1 MPHQTDAE
9 CCPSAYTCP
18 PSRVATIVE
27 PTSVETHFRRVASCA
42 VFALVVGAAEPAR
55 ADITFAAGSLII
67 PSGSSYQ
74 SDCGAVAMYGLVYD
88 VLRANQW
95 LAANHYTPIRVY
107 YTYKDTKESP
117 NRCTPTNLDAGPAY
131 TGSTSPVL
139 HSDPKWNDGCDF
151 ELFNGTTTPV
161 TLVTNTTAT
170 NAATDTNIATINT
183 SSKTTVY
190 PRWPTRTIQHTTSA
204 TTNVHTVRYLG
215 GPFVIAEKD
224 ATTFLKLLE
233 GSLVAS
239 DANGN
244 AISFAPFRQS
254 ISTCSFGTTIGG
266 YVRIH
271 RAAAA
276 FVAPSPK
283 SFIVLPPRLALLA
296 TNGSGMTGTVSAGIL
311 EQYLQNAGLSYTGA
325 QGCPPGGA
333 NVANATYCPN
343 GGVRG
348 QIFDFF
354 DFSDLKNNLLAAVDS
369 SGNPYYKML
378 WAPHWELSSSS
389 SRDPNANEV
398 TGITNVASFLNGQT
412 GLMAECESISSFE
425 GSYKTGVANKR
436 GTPNGQFQTCLNDGS
451 GKCSTSATVKYGVN
465 RDYTLRITAAKQN
478 CTDPTLSSAANCIYF
493 GAPGDPYAQPGD
505 YMWNPVNGLTEDF
518 TPNSITGTIYRPG
531 VLPLIS
537 GVASLD
543 KTKLTNST
551 VARAMIVSDFV
562 TRGSKD
568 DDPLKG
574 NLMYV
579 AGHDLTSVVSGTKVV
594 LQTLLLLGEPPPAY
608 ETYEVSRS
616 TPVIAPVGTVDAI
629 VQGTFENLQPTP
641 PAKTVVVDADAAA
654 FEFPAI
660 KGHLRAM
667 AKNYVTTAATKFSD
681 QYALF
686 DAATQIPAANY
697 NGCSSTFGGTCR
709 TVFTNLVGGLR
720 PARTLWQSSNV
731 TAIGALI
738 GSDLSAATHATVMQ
752 RVLAG
757 VAKSDGS
764 GQYVSKLGG
773 VDRSTV
779 AVIPPTELTN
789 ATRPTIAYFGAA
801 DGMLHAVC
809 ASSTV
814 GTACPALGKELWA
827 FLPRVQIPRIRYN
840 TQRIEGSPR
849 VLDMFGDWD
858 GTGLRSYR
866 TILMFQT
873 ASGDPTVTVA
883 KPAIYALDVTDPTN
897 PKILW
902 EYTAPASRGAFE
914 LGQGLVLAAGSV
926 ALGTT
931 NKYYVI
937 AQTNNGGTGG
947 AGNVVTAIDI
957 ESGQKVW
964 QTAHAYPAA
973 RVGANPSVPATGIPG
988 GAVAIRSKETGHLT
1002 DVVFGTLYGDIW
1014 QLDARTGENKHVDKP
1029 LFRYGSDFH
1038 PFGAAPTL
1046 YSKSSNVFAV
1056 MISGSYTD
1064 LVATTQ
1070 WSTNAQSAIGV
1081 SMAAPAS
1088 AATLTETSGAPYVPL
1103 VYTITSGEKASS
1115 QAIVVGDEIYFTT
1128 DGGDVNAGTYGTTST
1143 ATGHAYKVDIN
1154 TNTGSSVVITG
1165 GAGSLVASGTAIYA
1179 SSRDGAQRLTTDATG
1194 TTGEAVNNNPD
1205 PKVTKRIWLRSN

>member
-1 MPHQTDAE
+1 M
-9 CCPSAYTCP
+9 
-18 PSRVATIVE
+18 
-27 PTSVETHFRRVASCA
+27 TSCVL
-42 VFALVVGAAEPAR
+42 FALVVGAAAPAR
-55 ADITFAAGSLII
+55 AEITFKAGSLII
-67 PSGSSYQ
+67 PSGASYQ
-74 SDCGAVAMYGLVYD
+74 SDCGAVSMYGLVYN

-95 LAANHYTPIRVY
+95 LAANKYTPIRIY
-107 YTYKDTKESP
+107 YAYKDTKSSP
-117 NRCTPTNLDAGPAY
+117 NRCTPTNLDTGPLY
-131 TGSTSPVL
+131 TGSTNPVL
-139 HSDPKWNDGCDF
+139 HDDAKWNDGCDF

-161 TLVTNTTAT
+161 KLVTNTTAT
-170 NAATDTNIATINT
+170 NASTDTNISTINT

-190 PRWPTRTIQHTTSA
+190 PRWSSRTIEHTESA
-204 TTNVHTVRYLG
+204 STNVHTVRYLG
-215 GPFVIAEKD
+215 GPFIIADKD
-224 ATTFLKLLE
+224 APTFLKLLE
-233 GSLVAS
+233 GTLVAN

-254 ISTCSFGTTIGG
+254 ISTCTFGTTIGG

-333 NVANATYCPN
+333 NVASATYCPS

-354 DFSDLKNNLLAAVDS
+354 DFSDLKNNLHAATDS

-389 SRDPNANEV
+389 TKDPKADEV
-398 TGITNVASFLNGQT
+398 TGITNIASFLDGQT

-425 GSYKTGVANKR
+425 GSYKNSSANKR
-436 GTPNGQFQTCLNDGS
+436 GTPTGQFQTCVKNVLTGQ
-451 GKCSTSATVKYGVN
+451 CSTESTIKYGVN
-465 RDYTLRITAAKQN
+465 RDFPQRLTSTKQN
-478 CTDPTLSSAANCIYF
+478 CTDPTLSESVNCIYY
-493 GAPGDPYAQPGD
+493 GAPGDPYAQPAD

-518 TPNSITGTIYRPG
+518 MPNTTLGQMYRPG
-531 VLPLIS
+531 VVPLIS
-537 GVASLD
+537 GVSSL
-543 KTKLTNST
+543 TKSLLTNST
-551 VARAMIVSDFV
+551 TARGMVISDFV

-568 DDPLKG
+568 NDPLKG

-579 AGHDLTSVVSGTKVV
+579 AGHNLTSVVSGTKVV

-608 ETYEVSRS
+608 EAYEVSRS
-616 TPVIAPVGTVDAI
+616 TPVISAVGSVDAI

-641 PAKTVVVDADAAA
+641 TAKTVVVDGDATA

-667 AKNYVTTAATKFSD
+667 AKDYVTTTATKFSE

-686 DAATQIPAANY
+686 DAATQIPEADY
-697 NGCSSTFGGTCR
+697 DGCSSSFSGTCR

-720 PARTLWQSSNV
+720 PARTLWQASNV
-731 TAIGALI
+731 SAIGALL
-738 GSDLSAATHATVMQ
+738 GSDLSEATHVTLMK

-764 GQYVSKLGG
+764 GDYVSKLGG

-779 AVIPPTELTN
+779 AVIPPTELTS

-809 ASSTV
+809 ASSAV
-814 GTACPALGKELWA
+814 NTACPALGKELWA
-827 FLPRVQIPRIRYN
+827 FLPRVQLPRIRYN
-840 TQRIEGSPR
+840 TQRIDGSPR

-858 GTGLRSYR
+858 GNGARSYR

-873 ASGDPTVTVA
+873 ASGDAATSGAT
-883 KPAIYALDVTDPTN
+883 PAVYALDVTDPTN

-902 EYTAPASRGAFE
+902 EYTTPATRGTYE

-926 ALGTT
+926 SSGSA
-931 NKYYVI
+931 NKYYAI

-947 AGNVVTAIDI
+947 SGNVVTAIDI
-957 ESGQKVW
+957 ESGAKVW

-973 RVGANPSVPATGIPG
+973 RTSANPGVPATGIPG
-988 GAVAIRSKETGHLT
+988 GAVGMRSKESGQLT

-1014 QLDARTGENKHVDKP
+1014 QLDAITGENKHGDKP
-1029 LFRYGSDFH
+1029 LFRYSSDFH

-1046 YSKSSNVFAV
+1046 YSTGSNVYAV
-1056 MISGSYTD
+1056 LISGSYAD

-1070 WSTNAQSAIGV
+1070 WSTSEQAAIGV
-1081 SMAAPAS
+1081 SLSAPAS
-1088 AATLTETSGAPYVPL
+1088 AASLTESSGDPYVPL
-1103 VYTITSGEKASS
+1103 VYSITSGEKASS
-1115 QAIVVGDEIYFTT
+1115 QAIVVGEELFFTT
-1128 DGGDVNAGTYGTTST
+1128 DAGDVNAGTYGTTSGT
-1143 ATGHAYKVDIN
+1143 TGNAYKVN
-1154 TNTGSSVVITG
+1154 LTSGAGSSVTITG

-1179 SSRDGAQRLTTDATG
+1179 SSRDGAQRLTDDATSAS
-1194 TTGEAVNNNPD
+1194 GEGVNNNPD

>member
-1 MPHQTDAE
+1 MVT
-9 CCPSAYTCP
+9 
-18 PSRVATIVE
+18 
-27 PTSVETHFRRVASCA
+27 FLRRVVPCALLAVVAS
-42 VFALVVGAAEPAR
+42 AAPAR
-55 ADITFAAGSLII
+55 ADITFGAGSLII
-67 PSGSSYQ
+67 PSGASYQ
-74 SDCGAVAMYGLVYD
+74 SDCGAVSMYGLVYD

-95 LAANHYTPIRVY
+95 LAANHYTPIRIY
-107 YTYKDTKESP
+107 YTYKDTKQSP
-117 NRCTPTNLDAGPAY
+117 NRCTPTNLDAGPTY
-131 TGSTSPVL
+131 TGSTNPVL
-139 HSDPKWNDGCDF
+139 SSDAKWNDGCDF

-161 TLVTNTTAT
+161 TLVTNTTAS
-170 NAATDTNIATINT
+170 NAATDTLIATINT
-183 SSKTTVY
+183 SSKTSVY

-215 GPFVIAEKD
+215 GPFVISSKD
-224 ATTFLKLLE
+224 ASTFLKLLE

-254 ISTCSFGTTIGG
+254 ISTCSFGSTIGG

-271 RAAAA
+271 RAAAS

-296 TNGSGMTGTVSAGIL
+296 TNSAYMTGTVSTGIL

-325 QGCPPGGA
+325 YGCPPGGQ
-333 NVANATYCPN
+333 NASNSYYCPN

-354 DFSDLKNNLLAAVDS
+354 DFSDLKNNLHAATDS

-389 SRDPNANEV
+389 SSNPTTNEV
-398 TGITNVASFLNGQT
+398 TAITNVANFLNGQT

-425 GSYKTGVANKR
+425 GAYKTGVAHKR
-436 GTPNGQFQTCLNDGS
+436 GSTAGQFQTCIDNGS
-451 GKCSTSATVKYGVN
+451 GKCSSSTTKYGID
-465 RDYTLRITAAKQN
+465 RDIYHRITSAKQN
-478 CTDPTLSSAANCIYF
+478 CTDPTLSSAVNCIYF
-493 GAPGDPYAQPGD
+493 GAPGDPYAQPAD
-505 YMWNPVNGLTEDF
+505 YMWNPVNGYTEDF
-518 TPNSITGTIYRPG
+518 VANSATGSIYRPG
-531 VLPLIS
+531 VVPLIS
-537 GVASLD
+537 GVYSLD
-543 KTKLTNST
+543 KSKLTNST
-551 VARAMIVSDFV
+551 TARQMIVSDFV
-562 TRGSKD
+562 SRGSKD
-568 DDPLKG
+568 NDPLKG

-616 TPVIAPVGTVDAI
+616 TPVISTVNGTEAI

-641 PAKTVVVDADAAA
+641 TAKTVVVNNDAAA

-667 AKNYVTTAATKFSD
+667 AKDYVTTTATRFTE

-686 DAATQIPAANY
+686 DASGQIPTANY
-697 NGCSSTFGGTCR
+697 NGCSTTFNGSCR
-709 TVFTNLVGGLR
+709 TVFTNLVGGKR
-720 PARTLWQSSNV
+720 PTRTMWQASNV
-731 TAIGALI
+731 TSIGALI
-738 GSDLSAATHATVMQ
+738 GSDLSSATHATIMQ

-757 VAKSDGS
+757 VPKSDGS
-764 GQYVSKLGG
+764 GTYQSKLGG

-779 AVIPPTELTN
+779 AVIPPTSLTN
-789 ATRPTIAYFGAA
+789 ATRPTMAYFGAA

-827 FLPRVQIPRIRYN
+827 FLPRTQIPRLRYN
-840 TQRIEGSPR
+840 TQRIDGSPR
-849 VLDMFGDWD
+849 VLDMYGDWD
-858 GTGLRSYR
+858 ETGFRSYR

-873 ASGDPTVTVA
+873 ASGDAATPGAT
-883 KPAIYALDVTDPTN
+883 PAVYALDVTDPTN
-897 PKILW
+897 PKIMW
-902 EYTAPASRGAFE
+902 EYTTPSTRGTFE
-914 LGQGLVLAAGSV
+914 LGQGLVVAAGSIQN
-926 ALGTT
+926 GTT
-931 NKYYVI
+931 NKYYAI

-947 AGNVVTAIDI
+947 AGSVVTAIDI
-957 ESGQKVW
+957 EAGTKAW
-964 QTAHAYPAA
+964 QTAYAYPAA
-973 RVGANPSVPATGIPG
+973 RVAANPNVPATGIPG
-988 GAVAIRSKETGHLT
+988 GAVGLRSKQTGHLT

-1014 QLDARTGENKHVDKP
+1014 QLDATSGANKHGTKP
-1029 LFRYGSDFH
+1029 LFRYTSDFH

-1046 YSKSSNVFAV
+1046 YSKSGNVYAV
-1056 MISGSYTD
+1056 LISGSYTD

-1070 WSTNAQSAIGV
+1070 WSTNAQAAIGV
-1081 SMAAPAS
+1081 SLGAPAS
-1088 AATLTETSGAPYVPL
+1088 AASLTETSGAPYVPL

-1115 QAIVVGDEIYFTT
+1115 QAIVVGEELYFTT
-1128 DGGDVNAGTYGTTST
+1128 DAGDVNAGTYGTQGGS
-1143 ATGHAYKVDIN
+1143 TGHAYKVN
-1154 TNTGSSVVITG
+1154 LTTNTGSSVVITG

-1179 SSRDGAQRLTTDATG
+1179 SSRDGAQRLTTDALG
-1194 TTGEAVNNNPD
+1194 TSGEGVNNNPD
-1205 PKVTKRIWLRSN
+1205 PKVTKRLWLRSN

>member
-1 MPHQTDAE
+1 ME
-9 CCPSAYTCP
+9 SLI
-18 PSRVATIVE
+18 RR
-27 PTSVETHFRRVASCA
+27 TSCVL
-42 VFALVVGAAEPAR
+42 FALVVGAAAPAR
-55 ADITFAAGSLII
+55 AEITFAAGSLII
-67 PSGSSYQ
+67 PAGASYQ
-74 SDCGAVAMYGLVYD
+74 SDCGAVSMYGLVYN

-95 LAANHYTPIRVY
+95 LAANRYTPIRVY
-107 YTYKDTKESP
+107 YTYKDSKASP
-117 NRCTPTNLDAGPAY
+117 NRCTPTNLDAGPLY
-131 TGSTSPVL
+131 TGSTNPVQS
-139 HSDPKWNDGCDF
+139 SDPKWNDGCDF
-151 ELFNGTTTPV
+151 EIFNGTTTPV
-161 TLVTNTTAT
+161 KLVTNTSGS

-190 PRWPTRTIQHTTSA
+190 PRWPTRTINHTNNAS
-204 TTNVHTVRYLG
+204 TNVHTVRYLG
-215 GPFVIAEKD
+215 GPFVIAQKD
-224 ATTFLKLLE
+224 AATFLKLLE
-233 GSLVAS
+233 GSLVAN

-244 AISFAPFRQS
+244 PISFAPFRQPMA
-254 ISTCSFGTTIGG
+254 TCSFGSTIGG

-311 EQYLQNAGLSYTGA
+311 EQYLQNAGLSYDGA

-333 NVANATYCPN
+333 NVGKSNFCPN

-354 DFSDLKNNLLAAVDS
+354 DWSDVKNNLIAATDNT
-369 SGNPYYKML
+369 GNPHYKML

-389 SRDPNANEV
+389 SKEPKADEV
-398 TGITNVASFLNGQT
+398 TGIDNVAKFLDGQT

-425 GSYKTGVANKR
+425 GSYKNGSANKR
-436 GTPNGQFQTCLNDGS
+436 GTPLGQFQTCVKDGS
-451 GKCSTSATVKYGVN
+451 GKCSSSTVKYGVN
-465 RDYTLRITAAKQN
+465 RDLPLRLTAAKQN
-478 CTDPTLSSAANCIYF
+478 CTDPTLSSSVNCIYY
-493 GAPGDPYAQPGD
+493 GAPGDPYAQPAD

-518 TPNSITGTIYRPG
+518 VPNTALGQMYRPG
-531 VLPLIS
+531 VVPLIS
-537 GVASLD
+537 GVATLD
-543 KTKLTNST
+543 KSKLANST
-551 VARAMIVSDFV
+551 LARGMIVSDFV
-562 TRGSKD
+562 TRNSKD
-568 DDPLKG
+568 NDPLKG
-574 NLMYV
+574 NIMYV
-579 AGHDLTSVVSGTKVV
+579 AGHDSTSIVSGTKVI

-616 TPVIAPVGTVDAI
+616 TPVISTVGNVEAI

-641 PAKTVVVDADAAA
+641 PAKTVVVDADINA

-667 AKNYVTTAATKFSD
+667 AKDYITTTATKFNE
-681 QYALF
+681 QYVLF
-686 DAATQIPAANY
+686 DAALQIPVPNY
-697 NGCSSTFGGTCR
+697 NGCSSKFDGTCR

-720 PARTLWQSSNV
+720 PARTLWQSSN
-731 TAIGALI
+731 ASSIGALL
-738 GSDLSAATHATVMQ
+738 GSDLTPATQALLMQ

-757 VAKSDGS
+757 VPKADGS
-764 GQYVSKLGG
+764 GQYTAKLGG

-779 AVIPPTELTN
+779 AVIPPTPLTN

-809 ASSTV
+809 ASAQV

-827 FLPRVQIPRIRYN
+827 FLPRVQLPRIRYN
-840 TQRIEGSPR
+840 TQRIDGSPR
-849 VLDMFGDWD
+849 VLDMFGDWE
-858 GTGLRSYR
+858 GTGFRSYR
-866 TILMFQT
+866 TVLVFQT
-873 ASGDPTVTVA
+873 ASGDASHAVA
-883 KPAIYALDVTDPTN
+883 KPAVYALDVTDPTN
-897 PKILW
+897 PRILW
-902 EYTAPASRGAFE
+902 EYTAPSSRGTFE

-931 NKYYVI
+931 NKYYAI

-957 ESGQKVW
+957 ESGAKVW
-964 QTAHAYPAA
+964 QTAHAYPSPRAP
-973 RVGANPSVPATGIPG
+973 ANPGVPATGIPG
-988 GAVAIRSKETGHLT
+988 GAVGIRDKETGHIS

-1014 QLDARTGENKHVDKP
+1014 QLDARTGENKHDAKP
-1029 LFRYGSDFH
+1029 LFRYSSDFH

-1046 YSKSSNVFAV
+1046 YSKSNLLYAV
-1056 MISGSYTD
+1056 LISGSYTD

-1070 WSTNAQSAIGV
+1070 WSTNEQAAIGI
-1081 SMAAPAS
+1081 SMSAPPS

-1115 QAIVVGDEIYFTT
+1115 QAIVVGEEIFFTT
-1128 DGGDVNAGTYGTTST
+1128 DGGDVNAGTYGTNGGSSGKAYRINI
-1143 ATGHAYKVDIN
+1143 ATGA
-1154 TNTGSSVVITG
+1154 GSSTVITG
-1165 GAGSLVASGTAIYA
+1165 GAGSLVASGTAVYA
-1179 SSRDGAQRLTTDATG
+1179 SSRDGAQRLTNDAASTS
-1194 TTGEAVNNNPD
+1194 GEGVNNNPD